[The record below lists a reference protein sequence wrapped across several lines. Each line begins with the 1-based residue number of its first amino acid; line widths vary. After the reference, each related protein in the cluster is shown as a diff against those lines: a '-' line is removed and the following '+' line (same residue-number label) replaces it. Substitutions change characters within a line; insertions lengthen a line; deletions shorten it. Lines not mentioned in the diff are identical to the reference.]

1 MSFEDVPEFLR
12 PRLRLFLS
20 IDLVGSTAFKQ
31 GGVFPIQKPKHDA
44 GIEDVNVRW
53 LPAVSGFYKD
63 IQEKFAAHWDSYCD
77 SLSAGLD
84 WKKGEPP
91 QLWKSNGDELV
102 YVKDLVDSIEC
113 FATISCWLKVA
124 RDYRNQLRKKKQKL
138 DVKLAA
144 WTAGFPIS
152 NTEVIFQS
160 LEKSNALDGVYSL
173 PEYVHFHLLDTWHN
187 YPEERVGLVRDF
199 IGPSMDTG
207 FRIAA
212 KSTSRKFM
220 ISAELALLI
229 ASVND
234 PLGHDD
240 IDIYFDGSESLKGVL
255 GGNPYPLFWIDT
267 LKGDSFSRAE
277 DDVKR
282 QVRSEKSIVRN
293 FCNIFIKRNEDYML
307 YPFIVTDA
315 DPQLRALPPNY
326 KETIECLANWWQS
339 VKENDKARQRSDS
352 DEPPVEKPGPDTGHA
367 AAMDLSVKIPGI
379 GQGAA

>member
-1 MSFEDVPEFLR
+1 MIFNNVPKFLR
-12 PRLRLFLS
+12 PSLRLFLS

-44 GIEDVNVRW
+44 GIEEVNARW

-63 IQEKFAAHWDSYCD
+63 IQEKFAAHWNGYCD

-124 RDYRNQLRKKKQKL
+124 RDYRSQLRAKKQKL

-160 LEKSNALDGVYSL
+160 LEKSNVLDGVYSL
-173 PEYVHFHLLDTWHN
+173 PEYVHFHLLDIWHER
-187 YPEERVGLVRDF
+187 PEERVGLVRDF

-207 FRIAA
+207 FRVASR
-212 KSTSRKFM
+212 STPRKFM

-229 ASVND
+229 ANVND
-234 PLGHDD
+234 PMGHDE
-240 IDIYFDGSESLKGVL
+240 IDIHFDGSEILKGVL

-267 LKGDSFSRAE
+267 LKGDSFSKAE
-277 DDVKR
+277 DAVKKRERSENTHVKR
-282 QVRSEKSIVRN
+282 
-293 FCNIFIKRNEDYML
+293 FCDIFIKENEDYML
-307 YPFIVTDA
+307 YPFILTDTN
-315 DPQLRALPPNY
+315 PQLRTIPPNY
-326 KETIECLANWWQS
+326 RETIECLANWWKS
-339 VKENDKARQRSDS
+339 VKENDKARQQSDS
-352 DEPPVEKPGPDTGHA
+352 DELPVEKSGSAPSLVSA
-367 AAMDLSVKIPGI
+367 KDLNVKIPGI
-379 GQGAA
+379 SQAAK